1 MQKILRYR
9 KLETQKEETSYE
21 EQETKP
27 VTEVEDPLHFS
38 LKKIAEEFA
47 FREGSRVFQN
57 ELLRLAGENKPELS
71 DVEEVSQKI
80 HTEIKRIQ
88 SGISLLAGNVQK
100 AEEIRNGLKLL
111 EDIETELKSIYPYE
125 EEELD
130 QDILK
135 ESKTVEHLEKLS
147 KGLVALLNNKEL
159 LETFGE
165 LTVQLKAI
173 DDTVKELIQ
182 SYEKTI
188 SEEAISEEAISEEAI
203 SEEAISEEAI
213 SEEAISEEAIS
224 EEAISEEVVSEETL
238 SEQVVKGEALSD
250 EGVSEQGVNEL
261 SQSAVELFSSF
272 QELLPLISSG
282 IEEFTSSL
290 IHDNEEVLG
299 IVDQADQF
307 AALKNEL
314 ISLIVLNERLIN
326 TLRAAKV
333 EEDK

>member
-1 MQKILRYR
+1 MGIMELFMQKILRYR

-47 FREGSRVFQN
+47 FREGSRVFQD
-57 ELLRLAGENKPELS
+57 ELLTLAGENKPELS

-130 QDILK
+130 QDTLK

-147 KGLVALLNNKEL
+147 KGLLVLLNNKEL
-159 LETFGE
+159 LETFGD

-173 DDTVKELIQ
+173 DETVNELIQ

-188 SEEAISEEAISEEAI
+188 SEEAISEEAISEEA
-203 SEEAISEEAI
+203 
-213 SEEAISEEAIS
+213 
-224 EEAISEEVVSEETL
+224 VSEETL

-250 EGVSEQGVNEL
+250 EGASEQGVNEL

-282 IEEFTSSL
+282 IQEFTSSL

-299 IVDQADQF
+299 MVDQADQF

-314 ISLIVLNERLIN
+314 IPLIVLNERIIN

>member
-1 MQKILRYR
+1 MGIMKLFMQKILRYR

-47 FREGSRVFQN
+47 FREGSRVFQG
-57 ELLRLAGENKPELS
+57 ELLTLAGENKPEIS

-88 SGISLLAGNVQK
+88 SGISNLAGNVQK

-125 EEELD
+125 VDELD
-130 QDILK
+130 HDTLR
-135 ESKTVEHLEKLS
+135 ESKTVEQLEKLRE
-147 KGLVALLNNKEL
+147 GLLVLLNNKEL
-159 LETFGE
+159 LETFGD

-173 DDTVKELIQ
+173 DETVKELIQ
-182 SYEKTI
+182 SYEK
-188 SEEAISEEAISEEAI
+188 AL
-203 SEEAISEEAI
+203 
-213 SEEAISEEAIS
+213 
-224 EEAISEEVVSEETL
+224 SEEVVS
-238 SEQVVKGEALSD
+238 GEALSEED
-250 EGVSEQGVNEL
+250 ISEEGVNEL

-299 IVDQADQF
+299 IKDHVEQF
-307 AALKNEL
+307 AAFKNEL
-314 ISLIVLNERLIN
+314 IPLIVLNERLNNSI
-326 TLRAAKV
+326 RAAKTG
-333 EEDK
+333 EEKDNNSL

>member
-1 MQKILRYR
+1 MGIMKLFMQKILRYS

-47 FREGSRVFQN
+47 FREGSRVFQG
-57 ELLRLAGENKPELS
+57 ELLTLAGENKPEIS

-88 SGISLLAGNVQK
+88 SGISNLAGNVQK

-125 EEELD
+125 VDELD
-130 QDILK
+130 QDTLR
-135 ESKTVEHLEKLS
+135 ESKTVEQLEKLRE
-147 KGLVALLNNKEL
+147 GLLVLLNNKEL
-159 LETFGE
+159 LETFGD

-173 DDTVKELIQ
+173 DETVKELIQ
-182 SYEKTI
+182 SYEK
-188 SEEAISEEAISEEAI
+188 AL
-203 SEEAISEEAI
+203 
-213 SEEAISEEAIS
+213 
-224 EEAISEEVVSEETL
+224 SEEVVS
-238 SEQVVKGEALSD
+238 GEALSEED
-250 EGVSEQGVNEL
+250 ISEEGVNEL
-261 SQSAVELFSSF
+261 SQSAAELFSSF

-290 IHDNEEVLG
+290 IRDNEEVLG
-299 IVDQADQF
+299 IKDHVEQF
-307 AALKNEL
+307 AAFKNEL
-314 ISLIVLNERLIN
+314 IPLIVLNERLNNSI
-326 TLRAAKV
+326 RAAKTG
-333 EEDK
+333 EEKDNNSL

>member
-1 MQKILRYR
+1 MGIMKLFMQKILRYR

-57 ELLRLAGENKPELS
+57 ELLTLAGENKPELS

-130 QDILK
+130 QDTLK

-147 KGLVALLNNKEL
+147 KGLVVLLNNKEL
-159 LETFGE
+159 LETFGD

-173 DDTVKELIQ
+173 DETVKELIQ
-182 SYEKTI
+182 SYEK
-188 SEEAISEEAISEEAI
+188 
-203 SEEAISEEAI
+203 
-213 SEEAISEEAIS
+213 AIS

-250 EGVSEQGVNEL
+250 EGVSKQGVNEL

-314 ISLIVLNERLIN
+314 IPLIVLNERLIN

>member
-1 MQKILRYR
+1 MGIMKLFMQKILRSR

-47 FREGSRVFQN
+47 FREGSRVFQS
-57 ELLRLAGENKPELS
+57 ELLTLAGENKPEIS

-80 HTEIKRIQ
+80 HIEIKRIQ
-88 SGISLLAGNVQK
+88 SGISNLAGNVQK

-111 EDIETELKSIYPYE
+111 EGIETELKSIYPYE
-125 EEELD
+125 EEKLD
-130 QDILK
+130 QDTLRD
-135 ESKTVEHLEKLS
+135 SKTVEQLEKLR
-147 KGLVALLNNKEL
+147 KGLLVLLNNKEL
-159 LETFGE
+159 LERFGD

-173 DDTVKELIQ
+173 DEAVKELIQ
-182 SYEKTI
+182 SYEKDLSGEAL
-188 SEEAISEEAISEEAI
+188 SEET
-203 SEEAISEEAI
+203 
-213 SEEAISEEAIS
+213 
-224 EEAISEEVVSEETL
+224 SEEVVS
-238 SEQVVKGEALSD
+238 GEALSEED
-250 EGVSEQGVNEL
+250 FSEEVVDEL

-299 IVDQADQF
+299 IKDHVEQF
-307 AALKNEL
+307 AAFKNEL
-314 ISLIVLNERLIN
+314 IPLIVLNERLNSSI
-326 TLRAAKV
+326 RAAKTG
-333 EEDK
+333 EDEDNNTP

>member
-1 MQKILRYR
+1 MGIMKLFMQKILRYR

-203 SEEAISEEAI
+203 SEE
-213 SEEAISEEAIS
+213 
-224 EEAISEEVVSEETL
+224 VVSEETL

>member
-1 MQKILRYR
+1 MGIMELFMQKILRYR

-57 ELLRLAGENKPELS
+57 ELLTLAGENKPELS

-130 QDILK
+130 QDTLK

-147 KGLVALLNNKEL
+147 KGLLVLLNNKEL
-159 LETFGE
+159 LETFGD
-165 LTVQLKAI
+165 LTVQLKSI
-173 DDTVKELIQ
+173 DETVKELIQ
-182 SYEKTI
+182 SYEK
-188 SEEAISEEAISEEAI
+188 
-203 SEEAISEEAI
+203 
-213 SEEAISEEAIS
+213 AIS

-250 EGVSEQGVNEL
+250 EGVSEQVVNEL

-272 QELLPLISSG
+272 KELLSLISSG

-299 IVDQADQF
+299 MVDQADQF

-314 ISLIVLNERLIN
+314 IPLIVLNERLIN

>member
-1 MQKILRYR
+1 MGIMKLFMQKILRYR

-100 AEEIRNGLKLL
+100 AEEIHNGLKLL

-130 QDILK
+130 QDTLK

-147 KGLVALLNNKEL
+147 KGLVVLLNNKEL
-159 LETFGE
+159 LETFGD

-173 DDTVKELIQ
+173 DETVKELIQ
-182 SYEKTI
+182 SYEK
-188 SEEAISEEAISEEAI
+188 
-203 SEEAISEEAI
+203 
-213 SEEAISEEAIS
+213 AIS

-250 EGVSEQGVNEL
+250 EGVSKQGVNEL

>member
-1 MQKILRYR
+1 MGIMELFMQKILRYR

-47 FREGSRVFQN
+47 FREGSRVFQD
-57 ELLRLAGENKPELS
+57 ELLTLAGENKPELS

-130 QDILK
+130 QDTLK

-147 KGLVALLNNKEL
+147 KGLLVLLNNKEL
-159 LETFGE
+159 LETFGD

-173 DDTVKELIQ
+173 DETVKELIQ
-182 SYEKTI
+182 SYEKAL
-188 SEEAISEEAISEEAI
+188 SEEAISEEALSEEAI
-203 SEEAISEEAI
+203 SEE
-213 SEEAISEEAIS
+213 
-224 EEAISEEVVSEETL
+224 TL
-238 SEQVVKGEALSD
+238 SEEVVKGEALSD
-250 EGVSEQGVNEL
+250 EGVSEQVVNEL

-282 IEEFTSSL
+282 IQEFTSSL

-299 IVDQADQF
+299 MVDQADQF

-314 ISLIVLNERLIN
+314 IPLIVLNERLIN

>member
-1 MQKILRYR
+1 MGIMKLFMQKILRYR
-9 KLETQKEETSYE
+9 NLETQKEETSYE

-27 VTEVEDPLHFS
+27 VTGVEDPLHFS

-47 FREGSRVFQN
+47 FREGSRVFQS
-57 ELLRLAGENKPELS
+57 ELLKLAGENKPEIS
-71 DVEEVSQKI
+71 DVEEVGQKI

-147 KGLVALLNNKEL
+147 KGLSVLLNNKEL
-159 LETFGE
+159 LETFGD

-173 DDTVKELIQ
+173 DETVKELIQ
-182 SYEKTI
+182 SYEK
-188 SEEAISEEAISEEAI
+188 AL
-203 SEEAISEEAI
+203 
-213 SEEAISEEAIS
+213 
-224 EEAISEEVVSEETL
+224 SEEVVS
-238 SEQVVKGEALSD
+238 GEAVSED
-250 EGVSEQGVNEL
+250 GVSEEGVSEEVVNEL
-261 SQSAVELFSSF
+261 SQSAAEVFSSF

-282 IEEFTSSL
+282 IEEFTSAL
-290 IHDNEEVLG
+290 VRDNENVLG
-299 IVDQADQF
+299 IVDDVEQF
-307 AALKNEL
+307 AALKSEL
-314 ISLIVLNERLIN
+314 IPLIVLNERLN
-326 TLRAAKV
+326 SSLRAAKM

>member
-1 MQKILRYR
+1 MGIMKLFMQKILRYR

-57 ELLRLAGENKPELS
+57 ELLTLAGENKPEIS

-111 EDIETELKSIYPYE
+111 EDIETELKSIYSYE

-130 QDILK
+130 QDTLK

-147 KGLVALLNNKEL
+147 KGLLVLLNNKEL
-159 LETFGE
+159 LETFGD

-173 DDTVKELIQ
+173 DETVKELIQ
-182 SYEKTI
+182 SYEK
-188 SEEAISEEAISEEAI
+188 
-203 SEEAISEEAI
+203 
-213 SEEAISEEAIS
+213 
-224 EEAISEEVVSEETL
+224 AISEEVVS
-238 SEQVVKGEALSD
+238 GEAVSED
-250 EGVSEQGVNEL
+250 GVSEEDVSEEVVNEL
-261 SQSAVELFSSF
+261 SQSAAEVFSSF

-290 IHDNEEVLG
+290 IHDNEKVLG
-299 IVDQADQF
+299 IVDQVDQF
-307 AALKNEL
+307 AAFKNEL
-314 ISLIVLNERLIN
+314 IPLIVLNERLN
-326 TLRAAKV
+326 STLRAVKV

>member
-1 MQKILRYR
+1 MGIMKLFMQKILRYR
-9 KLETQKEETSYE
+9 NLETQKEETSYE

-47 FREGSRVFQN
+47 FREGSRVFQS
-57 ELLRLAGENKPELS
+57 ELLTLAGENKPEIS
-71 DVEEVSQKI
+71 DVEEVGQKI

-88 SGISLLAGNVQK
+88 SGISILAGNVQK

-125 EEELD
+125 EEKLD
-130 QDILK
+130 QDALK
-135 ESKTVEHLEKLS
+135 DSKTVKHLEKLS
-147 KGLVALLNNKEL
+147 NGLLVLLNNKEL
-159 LETFGE
+159 LETFGD

-173 DDTVKELIQ
+173 YETVKELIQ
-182 SYEKTI
+182 SCEKAL
-188 SEEAISEEAISEEAI
+188 SEDG
-203 SEEAISEEAI
+203 
-213 SEEAISEEAIS
+213 
-224 EEAISEEVVSEETL
+224 VSEE
-238 SEQVVKGEALSD
+238 
-250 EGVSEQGVNEL
+250 GVSEL
-261 SQSAVELFSSF
+261 SQSAAEVFSRF
-272 QELLPLISSG
+272 QELLPLISSS

-299 IVDQADQF
+299 IVDQVEQF

-314 ISLIVLNERLIN
+314 IPLIVLNERLN
-326 TLRAAKV
+326 STLRTAKV

>member
-1 MQKILRYR
+1 MGIMKLFMQKILRYR

-100 AEEIRNGLKLL
+100 AEEIHNGLKLL

-130 QDILK
+130 QDTLK

-147 KGLVALLNNKEL
+147 KGLVVLLNNKEL
-159 LETFGE
+159 LETFGD

-173 DDTVKELIQ
+173 DETVKELIQ
-182 SYEKTI
+182 SYEK
-188 SEEAISEEAISEEAI
+188 
-203 SEEAISEEAI
+203 
-213 SEEAISEEAIS
+213 AIS

-250 EGVSEQGVNEL
+250 EGVSKQGVNEL

-314 ISLIVLNERLIN
+314 IPLIVLNERLIN

>member
-1 MQKILRYR
+1 MGIMELFMQKILRYR

-57 ELLRLAGENKPELS
+57 ELLTLAGENKPELS

-130 QDILK
+130 QDTLK

-147 KGLVALLNNKEL
+147 KGLLVLLNNKEL
-159 LETFGE
+159 LETFGD
-165 LTVQLKAI
+165 LTVQLKSI
-173 DDTVKELIQ
+173 DETVKELIQ
-182 SYEKTI
+182 SYEK
-188 SEEAISEEAISEEAI
+188 
-203 SEEAISEEAI
+203 
-213 SEEAISEEAIS
+213 AIS

-250 EGVSEQGVNEL
+250 EGVSEQVVNEL

-272 QELLPLISSG
+272 KELLPLISSG

-299 IVDQADQF
+299 MVDQADQF

-314 ISLIVLNERLIN
+314 IPLIVLNERLIN

>member
-1 MQKILRYR
+1 MGIMKLFMQKILRYR

-38 LKKIAEEFA
+38 LKKIAEDFA
-47 FREGSRVFQN
+47 FREGSKVFQS
-57 ELLRLAGENKPELS
+57 ELLSLAGENKPEIS

-88 SGISLLAGNVQK
+88 SGISHLAGNVQK

-130 QDILK
+130 QDTLK
-135 ESKTVEHLEKLS
+135 ESKTVEQLKKLR
-147 KGLVALLNNKEL
+147 KGLLVLLNNKEL
-159 LETFGE
+159 LETFGD

-173 DDTVKELIQ
+173 DETVKELIQ
-182 SYEKTI
+182 SYDNAL
-188 SEEAISEEAISEEAI
+188 SEEALSEES
-203 SEEAISEEAI
+203 S
-213 SEEAISEEAIS
+213 
-224 EEAISEEVVSEETL
+224 SEEVVS
-238 SEQVVKGEALSD
+238 GEALSEED
-250 EGVSEQGVNEL
+250 VSEEGVNEL

-299 IVDQADQF
+299 IKDHEERF
-307 AALKNEL
+307 AAFKNEL
-314 ISLIVLNERLIN
+314 IPLIVLNERLNNSI
-326 TLRAAKV
+326 RAAKTG
-333 EEDK
+333 EEKDNNTL

>member
-1 MQKILRYR
+1 MGIMKLFMQKILRYR
-9 KLETQKEETSYE
+9 NLETPKEETSYE

-27 VTEVEDPLHFS
+27 VTEVEDPLHS
-38 LKKIAEEFA
+38 TLKKIAEEFA
-47 FREGSRVFQN
+47 FREGSRVFQS
-57 ELLRLAGENKPELS
+57 ELLTLAGENKPEIS
-71 DVEEVSQKI
+71 DVEEVGQKI

-88 SGISLLAGNVQK
+88 SGISLLAANVQK

-130 QDILK
+130 QDTLK

-147 KGLVALLNNKEL
+147 KGLLVLLNKKEL
-159 LETFGE
+159 LDTFGD

-173 DDTVKELIQ
+173 YETVKELIQ
-182 SYEKTI
+182 SYEKAL
-188 SEEAISEEAISEEAI
+188 SEEAL
-203 SEEAISEEAI
+203 
-213 SEEAISEEAIS
+213 
-224 EEAISEEVVSEETL
+224 SEEVVSEEAL
-238 SEQVVKGEALSD
+238 SEEAVTED
-250 EGVSEQGVNEL
+250 VVNEL
-261 SQSAVELFSSF
+261 SKSAVEVFSRF

-299 IVDQADQF
+299 IVDHVEQF
-307 AALKNEL
+307 ATFRSEL
-314 ISLIVLNERLIN
+314 IPLIVLNERLN
-326 TLRAAKV
+326 SSLREAKV